1 MEVLTQTEVREHQ
14 NEIIEKIQ
22 NGALFIYPTD
32 TIYGIGC
39 NAQDEQ
45 AVAKIRELKG
55 RFDQPFSVIVPSID
69 WIRENCVITKKTES
83 WLQKLPGP
91 FTLILKLKNE
101 SAVAQNV
108 APDMKTIGVRFI
120 NHWFMN
126 IINKCDVPIITT
138 SANKSGE
145 FFMTSIKNLDKD
157 IENNV
162 DFIIYEGE
170 NKGSP
175 SKIVNVEKVEVMER

>member
-91 FTLILKLKNE
+91 FTLILKLK
-101 SAVAQNV
+101 
-108 APDMKTIGVRFI
+108 
-120 NHWFMN
+120 
-126 IINKCDVPIITT
+126 
-138 SANKSGE
+138 
-145 FFMTSIKNLDKD
+145 
-157 IENNV
+157 
-162 DFIIYEGE
+162 
-170 NKGSP
+170 KGTLL
-175 SKIVNVEKVEVMER
+175 EL